1 MTLLES
7 IASPADLR
15 RLDGAECEPLAEEI
29 RDHLVATVAGTG
41 GHLGPNLGVVE
52 LTMGIHRVFDSPRD
66 TILFDVGHQ
75 AYVHKLL
82 TGRRGEF
89 STLRQRGGLS
99 GYPSRS
105 ESDHDVLEN
114 SHASASLSWADGIAK
129 ARGLSGETDRHV
141 VAVIGDGALTGGL
154 AWEALNTIAAD
165 KSTPPR
171 RLVIVVNDNGLSYA
185 PTVGGIADHLGRLR
199 TASHTASGGETESF
213 GDAGSPGQ
221 VGSPR
226 QAGSHGQEAGPSED
240 ETSSFEERAVQPQ
253 YGLFG
258 ALGIKCLGPVDGHDL
273 AAVEEALQR
282 ARQYDG
288 GPIIVHLI
296 TEKGHGYDPALN
308 DDADQFHSV
317 GVIDPSTGRPA
328 PSKGQSARSTQTSWT
343 SVFGDEILEIAQT
356 RDDIVAV
363 TAAMLQPVG
372 LAKFAEAF
380 PDRVFDVGIAEQHA
394 VASAAGLSFGGL
406 HPVVCLYA
414 TFLSRAFDQ
423 VLMDVA
429 LHRQAVTFVLDRAGV
444 TGPDGASHHG
454 IWDMALL
461 RLVPALRLAAPRDGA
476 RLVEE
481 LNEAVAIEDGPSV
494 IRFPR
499 GSVGADVP
507 AIRRLHDGVDILR
520 ERPQGADAD
529 VLIVSV
535 GPFAERAGE
544 LADRLAEDG
553 VRVSIVDPRWVLP
566 VPGSVID
573 LAMDHSLVA
582 VIEDGIEGRGV
593 GAQIRFELSDAQL
606 RPGVLELGVPV
617 EFLPQG
623 SRVEILDHAGLDV
636 ATMAREIL
644 RNLPAEVTDRL
655 RARARTAG

>member
-1 MTLLES
+1 M
-7 IASPADLR
+7 
-15 RLDGAECEPLAEEI
+15 
-29 RDHLVATVAGTG
+29 
-41 GHLGPNLGVVE
+41 
-52 LTMGIHRVFDSPRD
+52 
-66 TILFDVGHQ
+66 
-75 AYVHKLL
+75 
-82 TGRRGEF
+82 
-89 STLRQRGGLS
+89 
-99 GYPSRS
+99 
-105 ESDHDVLEN
+105 
-114 SHASASLSWADGIAK
+114 
-129 ARGLSGETDRHV
+129 
-141 VAVIGDGALTGGL
+141 
-154 AWEALNTIAAD
+154 
-165 KSTPPR
+165 
-171 RLVIVVNDNGLSYA
+171 
-185 PTVGGIADHLGRLR
+185 
-199 TASHTASGGETESF
+199 
-213 GDAGSPGQ
+213 
-221 VGSPR
+221 
-226 QAGSHGQEAGPSED
+226 
-240 ETSSFEERAVQPQ
+240 
-253 YGLFG
+253 
-258 ALGIKCLGPVDGHDL
+258 
-273 AAVEEALQR
+273 
-282 ARQYDG
+282 
-288 GPIIVHLI
+288 
-296 TEKGHGYDPALN
+296 
-308 DDADQFHSV
+308 
-317 GVIDPSTGRPA
+317 
-328 PSKGQSARSTQTSWT
+328 
-343 SVFGDEILEIAQT
+343 FGDEILEIAQT